1 MTMEHSVK
9 VIVMLTKLK
18 EKNNKDGAIG
28 KDMLKWFDVTNDLN
42 TF

>member
-28 KDMLKWFDVTNDLN
+28 KEILMVRP
-42 TF
+42 